1 MTTTTTAVRSH
12 EAAES
17 PHKADYETYV
27 DSGLKRLAQ
36 PGTPPADYSS
46 HVDGGV
52 RKLLQHPGTPLAD
65 YQCNVS
71 GVGDLLLLLT
81 PQPVQQV
88 QHPLAATVALQSEPE
103 VLVCATTEF
112 DDHSV
117 CSYDNSIAPTDSTPV
132 LRNCQSLRKSSKTRR
147 RGEGLPAV
155 KEEKEAEEEEK
166 KEKEKVEEAE
176 EKPKPKRGGGARGR
190 RKMARDELE
199 EMLGFSETPSRARR
213 TRVSKIL
220 DEMEDQDAVSSVG
233 IGKKK
238 RMTRGRKSAAEERLD
253 EHFQH
258 VDAFDETA
266 DAFFASI
273 EQVNTTTT
281 RSRRARREAA
291 LADIFDSSVSVNV
304 TKQRKTRATTKTLAS
319 ATKRPGRG
327 GRRQTKCTA
336 DQSDLLG
343 DSPLGLG
350 EEAKDASA
358 AAAKPTT
365 TTTTRASRVSKKAK
379 IILPAFEAASG
390 VIYQADIDAAAA
402 AQSRSPAAK

>member
-1 MTTTTTAVRSH
+1 
-12 EAAES
+12 
-17 PHKADYETYV
+17 
-27 DSGLKRLAQ
+27 
-36 PGTPPADYSS
+36 
-46 HVDGGV
+46 
-52 RKLLQHPGTPLAD
+52 
-65 YQCNVS
+65 
-71 GVGDLLLLLT
+71 
-81 PQPVQQV
+81 
-88 QHPLAATVALQSEPE
+88 
-103 VLVCATTEF
+103 
-112 DDHSV
+112 
-117 CSYDNSIAPTDSTPV
+117 
-132 LRNCQSLRKSSKTRR
+132 
-147 RGEGLPAV
+147 
-155 KEEKEAEEEEK
+155 
-166 KEKEKVEEAE
+166 
-176 EKPKPKRGGGARGR
+176 
-190 RKMARDELE
+190 
-199 EMLGFSETPSRARR
+199 
-213 TRVSKIL
+213 
-220 DEMEDQDAVSSVG
+220 MEDQDAVSSVG

-304 TKQRKTRATTKTLAS
+304 TQQRKTRATTKTLAS

-343 DSPLGLG
+343 DLPLGLG
-350 EEAKDASA
+350 EDALA

-402 AQSRSPAAK
+402 AQS